1 MWEPLINGFWKKI
14 PIFVIFKVHSQLG
27 YQKGMCEFLRITKD
41 NFGFLFILH
50 YYSCNGV
57 LYVNK

>member
-1 MWEPLINGFWKKI
+1 MDFEKKI

-27 YQKGMCEFLRITKD
+27 YQKRMCKFLRITKD